1 MNTTIK
7 IIQALAVIRAAENHE
22 AETKFRKAIETKSRR
37 WESVLR
43 VLNDYAQSYPGAV
56 EIEFDES
63 SPESGPI
70 AVYLRNP
77 NRRLLLADNSSW
89 SSGPC
94 ILERRNGYP
103 LARAES
109 PAALLNSIL
118 EILAD
123 HLNDRA
129 VAPVELRKAA

>member
-22 AETKFRKAIETKSRR
+22 AESRQREALQSKAER

-43 VLNDYAQSYPGAV
+43 VLNDYAQSYPGTV
-56 EIEFDES
+56 EIEF
-63 SPESGPI
+63 PEANLQSEPI
-70 AVYLRNP
+70 EVYLRNP
-77 NRRLLLADNSSW
+77 NRRLLLAENSSW

-109 PAALLNSIL
+109 PSALLNPVL

-123 HLNDRA
+123 HLNGRA
-129 VAPVELRKAA
+129 VAPVELREAA

>member
-22 AETKFRKAIETKSRR
+22 AETKQREALQSKSER

-56 EIEFDES
+56 EVEFNQAN
-63 SPESGPI
+63 PERGPI
-70 AVYLRNP
+70 EVYLRNP
-77 NRRLLLADNSSW
+77 NRRLLLAENSSW
-89 SSGPC
+89 SAGPC

-109 PAALLNSIL
+109 PAALLNPIL